1 LVRIGLS
8 VLALAMILWS
18 AGCSNGDDD
27 DGSSSEDPPSQEASF
42 DEGMLRMQI
51 EMLDTGLLKGHSY
64 VDAAEGWMIQGVS
77 VTAVTDEGKE
87 WGVIEIREEGDAD
100 YTVFF
105 EVQIQELPRGDQV
118 TVTTTAFFGNDAG
131 LSSERTVSDEWPP

>member
-1 LVRIGLS
+1 
-8 VLALAMILWS
+8 
-18 AGCSNGDDD
+18 
-27 DGSSSEDPPSQEASF
+27 
-42 DEGMLRMQI
+42 MQI

-64 VDAAEGWMIQGVS
+64 VDAAEGWTIQGVS
-77 VTAVTDEGKE
+77 VTAVTDQGKE

-100 YTVFF
+100 HTVFF

-118 TVTTTAFFGNDAG
+118 TVTTTAFLGNDTG